1 MNKGTSRSHSNGF
14 DSEREEAIRRAKQL
28 FEHIQREGRDLEAG
42 PCISEEILP
51 GWCVDIAHDPRQP
64 EDNLPQN
71 QCQSYRTG
79 RVRHFV
85 ELDPKGN
92 VIRAE

>member
-1 MNKGTSRSHSNGF
+1 MSDRSSSSQPNRF
-14 DSEREEAIRRAKQL
+14 DEERQEAIRRAKQL
-28 FEHIQREGRDLEAG
+28 FRHIQREGRDLSEG
-42 PCISEEILP
+42 PCIAEEILP

-79 RVRHFV
+79 RARHFV
-85 ELDPKGN
+85 ELDPEGN

>member
-1 MNKGTSRSHSNGF
+1 MSDRTNSPRSNDF
-14 DSEREEAIRRAKQL
+14 ETERQEAIRRAKQL
-28 FEHIQREGRDLEAG
+28 FEHIQREGRDLDTG
-42 PCISEEILP
+42 PCLSEEILP

-64 EDNLPQN
+64 EDNLAQN

-85 ELDPKGN
+85 ELDPDGN
-92 VIRAE
+92 LIRAE